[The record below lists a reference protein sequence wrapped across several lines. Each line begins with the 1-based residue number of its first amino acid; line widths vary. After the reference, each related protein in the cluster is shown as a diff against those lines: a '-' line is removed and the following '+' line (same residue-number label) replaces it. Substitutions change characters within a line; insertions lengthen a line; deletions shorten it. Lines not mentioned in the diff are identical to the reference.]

1 MRDAIFVVG
10 MGRSGTSALTRVLS
24 LCGAALP
31 LAPLAPNFGNP
42 TGYWEPALSV
52 VVNDRFLSDR
62 ASSWYDAAVPA
73 GDATMS
79 TERRRFTADIAGVLA
94 AGFES
99 GGPLVVKD
107 PRISAFL
114 PYWTAAAALIGLVPK
129 IVHLFRRPASVAASL
144 AARDGLSPA
153 QSNALWLKYN
163 LVAERDARGFPRSFV
178 AYEDLLVDW
187 RGVIASCIERLD
199 LSLPLFDRRSEA
211 VNAFLSP
218 SLDHHAAVV
227 ADKEDE
233 HQALIARTYRLLN
246 DAKHGAPDL
255 AAFDAAL
262 EAYTAT
268 EPVPIAPPLATHN

>member
-31 LAPLAPNFGNP
+31 LAPIAANHGNP
-42 TGYWEPALSV
+42 TGYWEPALSIA
-52 VVNDRFLSDR
+52 VNDRFLSER
-62 ASSWYDAAVPA
+62 ASSWYDATVPA
-73 GDATMS
+73 RYDAAS
-79 TERRRFTADIAGVLA
+79 AESRRFVADIAGVLA

-99 GGPLVVKD
+99 DGPLVVKD
-107 PRISAFL
+107 PRISMLL
-114 PYWTAAAALIGLVPK
+114 PYWADAASLIGFVTK
-129 IVHLFRRPASVAASL
+129 IVHVFRRPESVAASL
-144 AARDGLSPA
+144 AVRDELSAA

-163 LVAERDARGFPRSFV
+163 LVAERDARGFPRVFV
-178 AYEDLLVDW
+178 AYEDLMFDW
-187 RGVIASCIERLD
+187 RAVIASCIERLD
-199 LSLPLFDRRSEA
+199 LSLPLFDRRSDA

-227 ADKEDE
+227 ADTADE

-255 AAFDAAL
+255 AAFDAAVA
-262 EAYTAT
+262 AYTAT
-268 EPVPIAPPLATHN
+268 EPVPIAPPLATR